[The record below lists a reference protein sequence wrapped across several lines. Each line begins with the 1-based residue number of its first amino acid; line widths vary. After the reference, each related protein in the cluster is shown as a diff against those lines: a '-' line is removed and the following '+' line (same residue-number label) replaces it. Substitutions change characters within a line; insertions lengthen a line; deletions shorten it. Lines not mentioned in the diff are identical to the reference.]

1 MATSQLN
8 EFLYGIGEAV
18 SYASKGETIYPEE
31 FMGTGIIPD
40 CSGLENSY
48 LLKDGDCI
56 RMEIDQ
62 IGFVENIVRK
72 QSNE

>member
-1 MATSQLN
+1 MN
-8 EFLYGIGEAV
+8 EFLYGFGDAV
-18 SYASKGETIYPEE
+18 SYASKGETIYSGE
-31 FMGTGIIPD
+31 FMGTGTIPD
-40 CSGLENSY
+40 CSGLENGC